1 MKIWPLNGR
10 GLGHVTI
17 FEILGPPL
25 YLVEWPKI
33 ETSYLVHTLT
43 MTCTSQCTTNWPLQ
57 WAWSG
62 SRDLKLN
69 VCVCVEVYVRMSP
82 GQWRRGDVRRLSRR
96 LHRTTLWAL
105 CWRLRRRPDK
115 AWRHLYNPRSFV
127 IPHTW
132 LKDHRQ
138 RIPRFVIRR
147 YLEKSIQKKL
157 FLPFTIITNKDYFSR
172 KNRL

>member
-1 MKIWPLNGR
+1 MLYENLTPKWAWLRSRDHFPR
-10 GLGHVTI
+10 
-17 FEILGPPL
+17 FWDPL
-25 YLVEWPKI
+25 YI
-33 ETSYLVHTLT
+33 FG
-43 MTCTSQCTTNWPLQ
+43 MTKDGNFIFGASQRTTNWPLQ

-69 VCVCVEVYVRMSP
+69 VSVCVEVYVRMSP

-115 AWRHLYNPRSFV
+115 TWRHLYNPRSFV

-138 RIPRFVIRR
+138 RIPRFLIRR

-157 FLPFTIITNKDYFSR
+157 FLPFTIITNKDYFPR
-172 KNRL
+172 KIRL